1 MYLYIIFYALRHFF
15 HNFKQK
21 CWVFWFDLPKN
32 FEFWNTHCSVS
43 YSLIYA
49 LVHTCPAMAN
59 CWQWRLIEIWGQVI
73 WNFMPRLYSL
83 QYLANISVW
92 LFSIELKQG
101 VASKLLSCKYTF
113 SQIFSDSPSCN
124 KHCTPSLHFPFPI
137 FKHLWCYFFVIE
149 FFGWNQLFE
158 INKSKNLMLYS
169 MPNNFQHL
177 SSCVDA
183 ILSARL
189 YKFILQNHREC
200 ESPQNSLTVTFGM

>member
-1 MYLYIIFYALRHFF
+1 MYLYIIFYTLGHFF

-32 FEFWNTHCSVS
+32 FEFWNTHFSIS

-49 LVHTCPAMAN
+49 LVHTCPTMASF
-59 CWQWRLIEIWGQVI
+59 WQWRLIEIWGQVI

-101 VASKLLSCKYTF
+101 VASKLLSCKDTF
-113 SQIFSDSPSCN
+113 SHIFSDSPSCN
-124 KHCTPSLHFPFPI
+124 KYCTPSLHSPFPI
-137 FKHLWCYFFVIE
+137 FKHLWCYFFVIK

-169 MPNNFQHL
+169 MPNNF
-177 SSCVDA
+177 
-183 ILSARL
+183 
-189 YKFILQNHREC
+189 
-200 ESPQNSLTVTFGM
+200 

>member
-1 MYLYIIFYALRHFF
+1 MYLYIIFYTLRHFF

-49 LVHTCPAMAN
+49 LVHTCPAMAS

-101 VASKLLSCKYTF
+101 VASKLLSCKDTF
-113 SQIFSDSPSCN
+113 SHIFSDSPSCN
-124 KHCTPSLHFPFPI
+124 KHCTPSLHSPFSI

-158 INKSKNLMLYS
+158 INKSKNLTLYS

-200 ESPQNSLTVTFGM
+200 ESPQNSPSL